1 MRELKIGDKKQK
13 SIVVTEEQ
21 LADHVGSGSV
31 AVFATPMV
39 VALMEGAAAALAQ
52 EGLEDIYTTVG
63 TQIAIKHTA
72 ATAAGVQVTAE
83 AELTAVEG
91 RCYRFAVRAWDNAG
105 EIASGTHERV
115 SVKAESF
122 AAKAAAR
129 GAQAR

>member
-1 MRELKIGDKKQK
+1 MRELKIGDKRTKT
-13 SIVVTEEQ
+13 ITVTEDQ
-21 LADHVGSGSV
+21 LANQVGSGSV
-31 AVFATPMV
+31 AVFATPIV
-39 VALMEGAAAALAQ
+39 VALMEGAASALAQ
-52 EGLEDIYTTVG
+52 EGLEEIFTTVG
-63 TQIAIKHTA
+63 TQISIQHTA
-72 ATAAGVQVTAE
+72 ATAVGVEVTAE

-129 GAQAR
+129 GKQA